1 MKHQLIL
8 HRAIN
13 KSHLVSECVTSDN
26 DRLLPSRNRLGYAIQ
41 DDGLTEDGTAKN
53 VTDCAVRAPPHLL
66 QLEFLNTSLIR
77 SDGRALDADAVLED
91 CFRRLDCDFIT
102 GLDSS

>member
-1 MKHQLIL
+1 M
-8 HRAIN
+8 
-13 KSHLVSECVTSDN
+13 TPDDN
-26 DRLLPSRNRLGYAIQ
+26 WVLPSRYWLRDTIQ
-41 DDGLTEDGTAKN
+41 DNGLTEDSATEN
-53 VTDCAVRAPPHLL
+53 VSDSAVRAPPHLL

-91 CFRRLDCDFIT
+91 CFRGLDCDFIT